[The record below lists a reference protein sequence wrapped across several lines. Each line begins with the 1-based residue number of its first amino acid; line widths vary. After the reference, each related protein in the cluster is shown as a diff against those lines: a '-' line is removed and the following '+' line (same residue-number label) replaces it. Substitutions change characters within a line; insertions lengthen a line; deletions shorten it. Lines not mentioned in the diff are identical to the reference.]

1 MSTEASTAV
10 LVVDDQPIVTGLLK
24 RMLGA
29 LGLTE
34 VESAS
39 DGFEALALLR
49 ERRFALV
56 IADIGMTPMTGLQL
70 LRAMR
75 ADPTLKDVPVLIM
88 TARRDEAPH
97 EEARRARVNGYLT
110 KPFTAETLRE
120 AIDRILALWGSQ
132 EKPANAKPGSEK
144 PGKVQ
149 LGEVQPGRAA

>member
-1 MSTEASTAV
+1 MTPESSTAV

-29 LGLTE
+29 MGLTD
-34 VESAS
+34 VASAA
-39 DGFEALALLR
+39 DGFEGLAMLR

-56 IADIGMTPMTGLQL
+56 IADIGMTPMTGLQM

-75 ADPTLKDVPVLIM
+75 ADPALKDLPVLIM

-120 AIDRILALWGSQ
+120 AISRILAVWGAQ
-132 EKPANAKPGSEK
+132 D
-144 PGKVQ
+144 
-149 LGEVQPGRAA
+149 QPGREQTGREQPGKARPGQAA